1 MNKQKINMLC
11 ISVHTLKH
19 KTHKIL
25 NETFKTNKTLNT
37 GLNQCVQ
44 NIMYFTVGGQT
55 ITGAK
60 RLGTAIQRMRYFTS
74 KISDFAEKTLYCVHN
89 ELEQSI

>member
-1 MNKQKINMLC
+1 MNKQKINVLC

-37 GLNQCVQ
+37 GLKHYVFYSWWPN
-44 NIMYFTVGGQT
+44 YP
-55 ITGAK
+55 
-60 RLGTAIQRMRYFTS
+60 LGR
-74 KISDFAEKTLYCVHN
+74 KD
-89 ELEQSI
+89 

>member
-44 NIMYFTVGGQT
+44 NIMYFTLGGQT
-55 ITGAK
+55 IQWGEKT
-60 RLGTAIQRMRYFTS
+60 RYRNLAHALFYF
-74 KISDFAEKTLYCVHN
+74 KDFAERHDIPNTVDLLCT
-89 ELEQSI
+89 Q